1 LDVILILALTTRK
14 FRILERMFIL
24 FVSII
29 GFGFLYEIF
38 ITKPDPSAILYH
50 SFVPILANSSAL
62 LISVGIIGAT
72 VMPHALFVH
81 SWLTKNKIKDKSI
94 QEKRTLRKLHL
105 TETVA
110 ILTIAGM
117 VNAAIMIIA
126 AAAFNA
132 HFSNI
137 ASISDAYKTLIP
149 LFGLGAG
156 TVFIITLLAS
166 GISSSVVGTLA
177 GQTIM
182 EGLLGMK
189 VNVWLRRVVTRFIN
203 VIPTTIAL
211 LLGFDPLS
219 ILVYSQ
225 VILSLMIPLPMI
237 PLVLLTRNK
246 AVMGEFVNRNITTI
260 ISIVFVGIILAF
272 NSYLIATTIKP

>member
-1 LDVILILALTTRK
+1 
-14 FRILERMFIL
+14 M
-24 FVSII
+24 
-29 GFGFLYEIF
+29 
-38 ITKPDPSAILYH
+38 
-50 SFVPILANSSAL
+50 
-62 LISVGIIGAT
+62 
-72 VMPHALFVH
+72 MP
-81 SWLTKNKIKDKSI
+81 
-94 QEKRTLRKLHL
+94 
-105 TETVA
+105 
-110 ILTIAGM
+110 
-117 VNAAIMIIA
+117 
-126 AAAFNA
+126 
-132 HFSNI
+132 
-137 ASISDAYKTLIP
+137 ISDAYKTLIP
-149 LFGLGAG
+149 LFGLCAG

-237 PLVLLTRNK
+237 PLVLLMRNK

-260 ISIVFVGIILAF
+260 ISVVFVGIILAF